1 MTNAVVRIS
10 EIELKGFKNIQHG
23 LIQMPSLVE
32 KEYFQD
38 NSEILGIYGQNG
50 SGKTAIMEAMNLI
63 QLLLRGQSLPP
74 NCFHYIYKGETNFII
89 TVKMTIQT
97 PQKAVLVEYSVEV
110 TAIEQTCEI
119 THETLSAAVWN
130 GEKFEVKKTLIDY
143 EPYSQRTVFTPKY
156 RFEDLVR
163 NNNDNKINLNVA
175 KKIAQKDKCSFIF
188 GIEGRR
194 LFLSAAE
201 TVTEEYAYIIQ
212 ALFDYASC
220 YLFSVGNSQINTAH
234 RTLLLP
240 IKAENL
246 TVHLD
251 SPFYLTKEDFI
262 LLDSLL
268 KEMNFVVNTIIP
280 ELQLE
285 LYNYGELLLENGLEG
300 YKIELLSKRGE
311 VKIPLRYESEG
322 IVKLIAILNLLM
334 FAYNNATVCL
344 LIDELDAGIYEY
356 LLGEIISVFQKN
368 AKGQLIFTSHNL
380 RALEML
386 NKQNIIFS
394 TTNQNNKYIRLQKD
408 RKSVG

>member
-1 MTNAVVRIS
+1 M
-10 EIELKGFKNIQHG
+10 
-23 LIQMPSLVE
+23 
-32 KEYFQD
+32 
-38 NSEILGIYGQNG
+38 
-50 SGKTAIMEAMNLI
+50 
-63 QLLLRGQSLPP
+63 
-74 NCFHYIYKGETNFII
+74 
-89 TVKMTIQT
+89 
-97 PQKAVLVEYSVEV
+97 
-110 TAIEQTCEI
+110 
-119 THETLSAAVWN
+119 
-130 GEKFEVKKTLIDY
+130 
-143 EPYSQRTVFTPKY
+143 
-156 RFEDLVR
+156 
-163 NNNDNKINLNVA
+163 
-175 KKIAQKDKCSFIF
+175 
-188 GIEGRR
+188 
-194 LFLSAAE
+194 SAAE

-344 LIDELDAGIYEY
+344 LVDELDAGIYEY

-394 TTNQNNKYIRLQKD
+394 TTNQNNKYIRLQNSKNGANLREDYLRTIQLGGQKEEIYHETDTVKIGKAFRGCRKVLKD
-408 RKSVG
+408 ASTM